1 MPECISFMIKKMKQ
15 EYTVIANSKTVASGV
30 LTSSATFD
38 MPSADVVVY
47 VEPVKLAQNV
57 SVLTSY
63 TMHYN
68 NQTFDLQA
76 VVF

>member
-1 MPECISFMIKKMKQ
+1 
-15 EYTVIANSKTVASGV
+15 
-30 LTSSATFD
+30 